1 MPAEGSHGFDAQ
13 HPQTFVAGRGERS
26 QRSSTT
32 AGSRSRNRSSPLQ
45 RRTARAG
52 NPRPDDEGR
61 PGRPGTSA
69 PVRQRS
75 FSPVEFEPVEPKC
88 GTEDEDDE
96 EPPPQRRRERKSYS
110 ESGRDEIVVTDRSH
124 PPVTARQRVGAPIE
138 FDPIRPDPSVDEIDE
153 ELRQALV
160 TSLAETQL
168 ASTDMDADFE
178 EQFRAAVK
186 ASKLEAEE
194 HIRRIIATSQR
205 EHEEEERQKAR
216 REREFAPQQE
226 QTLQEVLEAS
236 QRAAPG
242 LGIEEDQDELARV
255 ISLSEAAYA
264 EDVRRWAEQMALE
277 RTTSPQTASWTET
290 NYPNRHRGPSEVAL
304 PPVTPTAPR
313 EESPKPAIPKPT
325 RSRSQSTRDNSPPS
339 QNRSTRGRP
348 KPKPSPLNPNRETVV
363 ASSSSSTR
371 AARYRT
377 TATEPSNA
385 VPPADQAASSS
396 QALIVR
402 PPPIDPSALIDLC
415 EKAFPEDADMSA
427 ALAASR
433 RTASISTVQNSAME
447 YDPLLA
453 ATITESL
460 ASAAPPANNEEV
472 ALAEPPPSYF
482 SIDEGRHRI
491 INHFKYTTADY
502 RRERPAGRIPVTP
515 PILNI
520 MRLWREFLAWEAEC
534 GPVDTKGRRKA
545 SPFAPLPPLF
555 SSSSSANSSNDPKCK

>member
-1 MPAEGSHGFDAQ
+1 MPGPTQRRFPSPSNEKFLTESQGGSGTPTRRRNRTVPRRGTAHAFRNSGPYRRIYMPAEGSHGFDGQ
-13 HPQTFVAGRGERS
+13 HPQTFAAGREERS

-32 AGSRSRNRSSPLQ
+32 AGSRGRNRSSPLE
-45 RRTARAG
+45 RRTARAR
-52 NPRPDDEGR
+52 NPRPDEEGK
-61 PGRPGTSA
+61 PGTSA
-69 PVRQRS
+69 PARQRS
-75 FSPVEFEPVEPKC
+75 FSPVEFDPVEPKC

-124 PPVTARQRVGAPIE
+124 PPVTARQRVGALIE
-138 FDPIRPDPSVDEIDE
+138 FDPIGPDPSGDEMDE

-160 TSLAETQL
+160 ASLAETQL
-168 ASTDMDADFE
+168 VSTDMDADFE
-178 EQFRAAVK
+178 EQFCAAMK

-236 QRAAPG
+236 QRAVPE
-242 LGIEEDQDELARV
+242 LGAEEDQDELARV
-255 ISLSEAAYA
+255 IRLSEAAYA

-290 NYPNRHRGPSEVAL
+290 TYPNRHRGPSKVAL

-313 EESPKPAIPKPT
+313 EESPKPVIPKPT

-348 KPKPSPLNPNRETVV
+348 KPKPSPLNPNRKTVV
-363 ASSSSSTR
+363 ASSSSFTP
-371 AARYRT
+371 AARYPT

-385 VPPADQAASSS
+385 VTPADQAASS
-396 QALIVR
+396 QALLVR
-402 PPPIDPSALIDLC
+402 PPPIHPSALIALC

-460 ASAAPPANNEEV
+460 ASAAPPPANNEEV
-472 ALAEPPPSYF
+472 ALADPPPS
-482 SIDEGRHRI
+482 
-491 INHFKYTTADY
+491 
-502 RRERPAGRIPVTP
+502 
-515 PILNI
+515 
-520 MRLWREFLAWEAEC
+520 
-534 GPVDTKGRRKA
+534 
-545 SPFAPLPPLF
+545 
-555 SSSSSANSSNDPKCK
+555 